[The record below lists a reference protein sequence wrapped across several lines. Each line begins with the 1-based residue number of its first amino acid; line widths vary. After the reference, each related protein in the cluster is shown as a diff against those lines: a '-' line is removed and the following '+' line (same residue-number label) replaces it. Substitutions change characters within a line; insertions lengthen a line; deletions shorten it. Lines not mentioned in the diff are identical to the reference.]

1 MILILLLCI
10 VVGFKYFS
18 FQENFCQWLPKM
30 EEARRSRDDAK
41 RRYFEKEEE
50 YKNKLQMVKD
60 KQYEIN
66 MSNSDLENSLLK
78 ATTKFEN
85 VLNEYTNLSQQL
97 NKTTIN
103 HDNCEKKN
111 KLKLNA
117 IKKIYS

>member
-1 MILILLLCI
+1 MILILLLCL
-10 VVGFKYFS
+10 VAGFKYFS
-18 FQENFCQWLPKM
+18 FQEHFCQWLPKM
-30 EEARRSRDDAK
+30 ERAKRTRDDAK
-41 RRYFEKEEE
+41 RRYFQKEEE
-50 YKNKLQMVKD
+50 LKNQLQKVHD

-66 MSNSDLENSLLK
+66 MSNSDLENSFAK

-85 VLNEYTNLSQQL
+85 VLNEYENLSQQL

-103 HDNCEKKN
+103 HDNCEKMN

>member
-1 MILILLLCI
+1 MILILLLCL
-10 VVGFKYFS
+10 VAGFKYFS
-18 FQENFCQWLPKM
+18 FQEHFCQWLPKM
-30 EEARRSRDDAK
+30 ERAKRTRDDAK
-41 RRYFEKEEE
+41 RRYFQKEEE
-50 YKNKLQMVKD
+50 LKNQLQKVHD

-66 MSNSDLENSLLK
+66 MSNSDLENSFAK

-85 VLNEYTNLSQQL
+85 VLNEYENFSQQL

-103 HDNCEKKN
+103 HDNCEKMN

>member
-1 MILILLLCI
+1 MILILLLCL
-10 VVGFKYFS
+10 VVGFKYFYL
-18 FQENFCQWLPKM
+18 QEYFCQWLPKM
-30 EEARRSRDDAK
+30 EKARRSRDDIK

-50 YKNKLQMVKD
+50 LKNKIQKVKD

-66 MSNSDLENSLLK
+66 ISNSDLENSLLK

-85 VLNEYTNLSQQL
+85 VLNEYKNLSQQL

-103 HDNCEKKN
+103 HDNCENIN
-111 KLKLNA
+111 KIKLNT

>member
-18 FQENFCQWLPKM
+18 FQEHFCQWLPKM

-85 VLNEYTNLSQQL
+85 ILNEYTNLSQQL
-97 NKTTIN
+97 NKTTMN
-103 HDNCEKKN
+103 EDNCKKN
-111 KLKLNA
+111 NKIKLNA

>member
-66 MSNSDLENSLLK
+66 MSNSDLENSFLK

-85 VLNEYTNLSQQL
+85 VLNEYKNLSQQL

-103 HDNCEKKN
+103 HDNCEKIN

>member
-18 FQENFCQWLPKM
+18 FQEHFCKWLPKM
-30 EEARRSRDDAK
+30 EKARISRDEAK

-66 MSNSDLENSLLK
+66 MSNSDLENSFLK

-85 VLNEYTNLSQQL
+85 VLNEYKNLSQQL

-103 HDNCEKKN
+103 QDNCENMN

>member
-1 MILILLLCI
+1 MILILLLCL
-10 VVGFKYFS
+10 VAGFKYFS
-18 FQENFCQWLPKM
+18 FQEHFCQWLPKM
-30 EEARRSRDDAK
+30 ERAKRTRDDAK
-41 RRYFEKEEE
+41 RRYFQKEEE
-50 YKNKLQMVKD
+50 LKNQLQKVHD

-66 MSNSDLENSLLK
+66 MSNSDLENSFAK

-85 VLNEYTNLSQQL
+85 VMNEYENLSQQL

-103 HDNCEKKN
+103 HDNCEKMN